1 MHKASR
7 VNQANISIT
16 ATRWCNRRC
25 THCYIDPTELGNP
38 AQMEESVFRRV
49 FDSVAQLVALDTGLE
64 EVEWELI
71 GGEITQ
77 LPIEYWERNLP
88 YALTRCREFNEG
100 FKTPGSINVLT
111 NLIFSNEKKR
121 CEYVDLFNRYGHWPE
136 MAIYTSWEPDTNR
149 FGKNMKLMGAWSDTV
164 RSINAK
170 QKILD
175 VILTKTTVAM
185 GPDYLLETFLP
196 LGITDFSIKMI
207 SPYGSGRTFWQP
219 NMVSFKD
226 MSDYLC
232 RLFDIAPPGIT
243 FTPAD
248 EMSGAVFRGTS
259 YQCIGNFRY
268 DLAVEPDG
276 LTTFNANQTT
286 SEAALGE
293 RKIYVGDEDWA
304 YRVLADNT
312 SELDNKLSKYHSYCF
327 QCEFHSACAGGWYH
341 YRTADP
347 ADVRPWD
354 TGDCPGYKKLW
365 SKVKA
370 RHGAFDP
377 VEARHLSE
385 MKLLVANAKASD
397 TLRVAHNETSEGAE
411 TFAEWLKISKGGNVT
426 ILEPVVYHK
435 PLIERLWA
443 YQSVGTSTRVS
454 GEIFSSLSHSEQRVF
469 IEHLVYS
476 DLPSVDLEAG
486 VVWRWVDAMADD
498 PLADLLRRTEISL
511 EGRDVSHT
519 DVILAGHNT
528 ELVRWVLQYGR
539 SSDLVLDAK
548 DVHPLVSHLANHLH
562 LESLARARIERRR
575 PRVPMST

>member
-1 MHKASR
+1 M
-7 VNQANISIT
+7 NQANISIT

-25 THCYIDPTELGNP
+25 THCYIDPAELANP
-38 AQMEESVFRRV
+38 TQMDETVFRSV
-49 FDSVAQLVALDTGLE
+49 FDSVASLVALDTGLE

-71 GGEITQ
+71 GGEITK
-77 LPIEYWERNLP
+77 LPVEYWERNLP
-88 YALTRCREFNEG
+88 YALTRCREFNTG

-111 NLIFSNEKKR
+111 NLIFANDKHR
-121 CEYVDLFNRYGHWPE
+121 GDYVDLFNKYGDWPE

-149 FGKNMKLMGAWSDTV
+149 FGKNLKLMGPWAETV
-164 RSINAK
+164 RSIKAK

-219 NMVSFKD
+219 NMVAFKE

-286 SEAALGE
+286 GEAALGD
-293 RKIYVGDEDWA
+293 RKIYVGDSDWA

-312 SELDNKLSKYHSYCF
+312 QELDNKLSRYHSYCF

-341 YRTADP
+341 YRIAEP
-347 ADVRPWD
+347 ADVRAWD
-354 TGDCPGYKKLW
+354 SDDCPGYKQLW
-365 SKVKA
+365 RKVKA
-370 RHGAFDP
+370 RHGSFDP
-377 VEARHLSE
+377 VQARHNAE
-385 MKLLVANAKASD
+385 MKALVSLAKADSHAI
-397 TLRVAHNETSEGAE
+397 TNHHEPAE
-411 TFAEWLKISKGGNVT
+411 DGPAFAEWLKETQGGLVEVT
-426 ILEPVVYHK
+426 AHGAFDK
-435 PLIERLWA
+435 PLIQRLWA
-443 YQSVGTSTRVS
+443 YQAVGAFT
-454 GEIFSSLSHSEQRVF
+454 SLSSQTVLSLSVEEQRVLV
-469 IEHLVYS
+469 EHLVYQ
-476 DLPSVDLEAG
+476 DLPSVSVDPQAI
-486 VVWRWVDAMADD
+486 WAWVDASRGD
-498 PLADLLRRTEISL
+498 PLADLMARAEVDLHSTSL
-511 EGRDVSHT
+511 THT
-519 DVILAGHNT
+519 DILVAGHNT
-528 ELVRWVLQYGR
+528 ELVRWVLRHCRR
-539 SSDLVLDAK
+539 SAVQIDEAAA
-548 DVHPLVSHLANHLH
+548 HPVVGQLSRHIE
-562 LESLARARIERRR
+562 LEARARGRFELRRAGR
-575 PRVPMST
+575 

>member
-25 THCYIDPTELGNP
+25 THCYIDPAELSNP
-38 AQMEESVFRRV
+38 TQMDESVFRRV
-49 FDSVAQLVALDTGLE
+49 FDSVAELVALDTGLE

-71 GGEITQ
+71 GGEITK
-77 LPIEYWERNLP
+77 LPVEYWERNLP
-88 YALTRCREFNEG
+88 YALTRCREFNAG
-100 FKTPGSINVLT
+100 FKTPGSVNVLT
-111 NLIFSNEKKR
+111 NLIFSNDKHR
-121 CEYVDLFNRYGHWPE
+121 GEYVDLFNRYGEWPE

-149 FGKNMKLMGAWSDTV
+149 FGKNMKLMGAWSETV
-164 RSINAK
+164 RAIKAK

-207 SPYGSGRTFWQP
+207 SPYGSGREFWQP
-219 NMVSFKD
+219 NMVSFKE

-286 SEAALGE
+286 AEAALGE

-312 SELDNKLSKYHSYCF
+312 RELDNKLSKYHSYCF

-341 YRTADP
+341 YRIANP
-347 ADVRPWD
+347 VDVRAWD
-354 TGDCPGYKKLW
+354 SGDCPGYKQLW

-377 VEARHLSE
+377 IQARHQAE
-385 MKLLVANAKASD
+385 MRSLVSKSRDAAATQVIHD
-397 TLRVAHNETSEGAE
+397 ETVNCP
-411 TFAEWLKISKGGNVT
+411 TPFPEWLKLTKNGSVNIGAG
-426 ILEPVVYHK
+426 EAFGK
-435 PLIERLWA
+435 PMIERLWA
-443 YQSVGTSTRVS
+443 YQAIGTRTRVP
-454 GEIFSSLSHSEQRVF
+454 EDVLFSLTAEEQRVF
-469 IEHLVYS
+469 VEHLVYS
-476 DLPSVDLEAG
+476 DLPTVEILPQAI
-486 VVWRWVDAMADD
+486 WLWVESAIGD
-498 PLADLLRRTEISL
+498 PLADLLVRAERDLRTRGL
-511 EGRDVSHT
+511 SH
-519 DVILAGHNT
+519 DDLLVAGHNT
-528 ELVRWVLQYGR
+528 ELTRWVLRFGR
-539 SSDLVLDAK
+539 WSNKPSSAFT
-548 DVHPLVSHLANHLH
+548 HPVIGQLAQHLH
-562 LESLARARIERRR
+562 LETLARDRIERRR
-575 PRVPMST
+575 NQL

>member
-25 THCYIDPTELGNP
+25 THCYIDPAELGNP
-38 AQMEESVFRRV
+38 YQMDESVFRSV
-49 FDSVAQLVALDTGLE
+49 FDSVAELVALDTGLE

-71 GGEITQ
+71 GGEITK
-77 LPIEYWERNLP
+77 LPVEYWERNLP
-88 YALTRCREFNEG
+88 YALNRCREFNAG

-111 NLIFSNEKKR
+111 NLIFANDKHR
-121 CEYVDLFNRYGHWPE
+121 GEYVDLFNKYGDWPE

-149 FGKNMKLMGAWSDTV
+149 FGKNLKLMAPWAETV
-164 RSINAK
+164 RSINAR

-219 NMVSFKD
+219 NMVSFKE

-286 SEAALGE
+286 DEAALGD
-293 RKIYVGDEDWA
+293 RKIYVGDKDWA

-312 SELDNKLSKYHSYCF
+312 QELDNKLSRYHSYCF
-327 QCEFHSACAGGWYH
+327 QCEYHSACAGGWYH
-341 YRTADP
+341 YRIAEP
-347 ADVRPWD
+347 ADVRAWD
-354 TGDCPGYKKLW
+354 SDDCPGYKQLW
-365 SKVKA
+365 TKVKDRHGSFDPAQA
-370 RHGAFDP
+370 RHNAEMNSLVLVVQTPSRPTTHFVEPVVSGPAF
-377 VEARHLSE
+377 S
-385 MKLLVANAKASD
+385 
-397 TLRVAHNETSEGAE
+397 
-411 TFAEWLKISKGGNVT
+411 EWLKETQGGSVDV
-426 ILEPVVYHK
+426 LARCVYQK
-435 PLIERLWA
+435 PIIQRIWA
-443 YQSVGTSTRVS
+443 YQAVGTSTTIADDDV
-454 GEIFSSLSHSEQRVF
+454 FALSTAEQRVL
-469 IEHLVYS
+469 IEHLVYQ
-476 DLPSVDLEAG
+476 DLPSATVSAHA
-486 VVWRWVDAMADD
+486 VWTWVDSNPGD
-498 PLADLLRRTEISL
+498 PLADLLARA
-511 EGRDVSHT
+511 EGDLLSRGLSNSD
-519 DVILAGHNT
+519 ILVAGHNT
-528 ELVRWVLQYGR
+528 ELVRWVLSHSRRTAGEDGD
-539 SSDLVLDAK
+539 STS
-548 DVHPLVSHLANHLH
+548 HPVVGQLSRHLY
-562 LESLARARIERRR
+562 LEDRARARIERRR
-575 PRVPMST
+575 VSH

>member
-25 THCYIDPTELGNP
+25 THCYIDPAELGNP
-38 AQMEESVFRRV
+38 YQMHESVFRSV
-49 FDSVAQLVALDTGLE
+49 FDSVAELVALDTGLE

-71 GGEITQ
+71 GGEITK
-77 LPIEYWERNLP
+77 LPVEYWERNLP
-88 YALTRCREFNEG
+88 YALNRCREFNAG

-111 NLIFSNEKKR
+111 NLIFANDKHR
-121 CEYVDLFNRYGHWPE
+121 GEYVDLFNKYGDWPE

-149 FGKNMKLMGAWSDTV
+149 FGKNLKLMAPWAETV
-164 RSINAK
+164 RSINAR

-219 NMVSFKD
+219 NMVSFKE

-286 SEAALGE
+286 DEAALGD
-293 RKIYVGDEDWA
+293 RKIYVGDKDWA

-312 SELDNKLSKYHSYCF
+312 QELDNKLSRYHSYCF
-327 QCEFHSACAGGWYH
+327 QCEYHSACAGGWYH
-341 YRTADP
+341 YRIAEP
-347 ADVRPWD
+347 ADVRAWD
-354 TGDCPGYKKLW
+354 SDDCPGYKQLW
-365 SKVKA
+365 TKVKD
-370 RHGAFDP
+370 RHGSFDP
-377 VEARHLSE
+377 VQARHNAE
-385 MKLLVANAKASD
+385 MNSLVLMAQAPSRPTVHLEEPVESGPGFSD
-397 TLRVAHNETSEGAE
+397 
-411 TFAEWLKISKGGNVT
+411 WLKETQGGSVKV
-426 ILEPVVYHK
+426 LARCVYEK
-435 PLIERLWA
+435 PIIQRIWA
-443 YQSVGTSTRVS
+443 YQAVGTSTTIADDDV
-454 GEIFSSLSHSEQRVF
+454 FALSSAEQRVL
-469 IEHLVYS
+469 IEHLVYR
-476 DLPSVDLEAG
+476 DLPSTTVSARA
-486 VVWRWVDAMADD
+486 VWTWVDTNPGD
-498 PLADLLRRTEISL
+498 PLADLIARAEDDLLSKGL
-511 EGRDVSHT
+511 SSSD
-519 DVILAGHNT
+519 ILVAGHNT
-528 ELVRWVLQYGR
+528 ELVRWVLRHSRR
-539 SSDLVLDAK
+539 SADEEGHSTL
-548 DVHPLVSHLANHLH
+548 HPLVGQLSRHLY
-562 LESLARARIERRR
+562 LEDRAKARFDRRR
-575 PRVPMST
+575 LSH